1 MQNLKKYEH
10 LAAYNNIT
18 TALNDE
24 DKLKIN
30 VAGINLSWMNIKRS
44 RCH

>member
-24 DKLKIN
+24 DKLKKD
-30 VAGINLSWMNIKRS
+30 KRC
-44 RCH
+44 RD